1 MIHAAAPDSAS
12 SASRDQ
18 ERKRELSVASTSM
31 AKKKNAAAAA
41 AAAATARPVSE
52 ASSVAATAGD
62 ATLDTKTTLAG
73 ASKSS
78 KSNRRTNEDDQHDD
92 TDTSPPELELLQ
104 VDLGD
109 MVKLKQVLDESVVMA
124 MLQHVPEDYAWDNVK
139 LSLMFVACVCALIA
153 QFAPLPFPDCR
164 PILGLCGALY
174 FVLSGLL
181 QGLATFID
189 KDTILWSSP
198 VVPSKE
204 NTSKENKTV
213 VNPDLYTHGVRVR
226 SSLPRFSEW
235 FTVTLELHDAT
246 TVGRKLASAR
256 HQNTFTWQ
264 SLLPW
269 ASASASAS
277 ASAATSMS
285 STSMPS
291 VSQTWSVGQFFD
303 KDGYFDETGLS
314 LEIDQLFAR
323 LDAGKYDTVASKAKT
338 E

>member
-1 MIHAAAPDSAS
+1 
-12 SASRDQ
+12 
-18 ERKRELSVASTSM
+18 
-31 AKKKNAAAAA
+31 
-41 AAAATARPVSE
+41 
-52 ASSVAATAGD
+52 
-62 ATLDTKTTLAG
+62 LDTKTTLAA

-78 KSNRRTNEDDQHDD
+78 KSNPPTANASYDRDTGDDDD
-92 TDTSPPELELLQ
+92 DANPPESELELLQ

-124 MLQHVPEDYAWDNVK
+124 MLHHVPEDYAWDNVK

-189 KDTILWSSP
+189 KDTILWSCP
-198 VVPSKE
+198 VVPNKE
-204 NTSKENKTV
+204 NTKENTKSV
-213 VNPDLYTHGVRVR
+213 KNPDLYTHGVRVR

-235 FTVTLELHDAT
+235 FCVTLELHDAT
-246 TVGRKLASAR
+246 TVARKLASVR

-264 SLLPW
+264 SLLFG
-269 ASASASAS
+269 A
-277 ASAATSMS
+277 AATATPTT
-285 STSMPS
+285 TSNMPS

-323 LDAGKYDTVASKAKT
+323 LDAGQYDAIAAAIPSKAKT

>member
-1 MIHAAAPDSAS
+1 
-12 SASRDQ
+12 
-18 ERKRELSVASTSM
+18 M
-31 AKKKNAAAAA
+31 AKKKNATAAAA
-41 AAAATARPVSE
+41 AAARPVSE

-62 ATLDTKTTLAG
+62 ATLDTKTTMAA

-78 KSNRRTNEDDQHDD
+78 KSNPATSYDQHNTDD
-92 TDTSPPELELLQ
+92 DENTALSPELELLQ

-164 PILGLCGALY
+164 PILGLCGTLY

-189 KDTILWSSP
+189 KDTILWSCP
-198 VVPSKE
+198 VVPNKENASKE
-204 NTSKENKTV
+204 KDSTNHQKQPV
-213 VNPDLYTHGVRVR
+213 VNNPDLYTHGVRVR

-246 TVGRKLASAR
+246 TVTRKLASVR

-264 SLLPW
+264 SLLLPW
-269 ASASASAS
+269 STG
-277 ASAATSMS
+277 ATTSNS
-285 STSMPS
+285 SSNSMPS

-303 KDGYFDETGLS
+303 KDGYFDEMGLS

-323 LDAGKYDTVASKAKT
+323 LDAGQYDSAAPKAKT